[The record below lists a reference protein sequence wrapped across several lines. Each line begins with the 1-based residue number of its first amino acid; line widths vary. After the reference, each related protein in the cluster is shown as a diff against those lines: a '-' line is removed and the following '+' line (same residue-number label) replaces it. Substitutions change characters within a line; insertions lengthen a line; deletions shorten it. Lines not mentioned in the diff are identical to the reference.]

1 MLSVGSL
8 LRVGFG
14 NWQLAWDGVLGFGSQ
29 LEMPDGIRQSAG
41 DAGRARSGSRKM
53 DVPVSRGAQAPRSEP
68 GDHAACRAEGA
79 PPRSSQNPRPMTAL
93 SAVEPGGV
101 QRTATQPSRLPT
113 STKTQPRRLPTSTK
127 TQPRRPRTRTRS
139 CTTDAHVSPTTRD
152 AQTTRD
158 AHADVHLH
166 QRRARRTSDDGP
178 ARAPAPT
185 TRTTRPILANPR
197 FPPPH
202 HPYPHIRRS
211 SSHASRSRRTSY
223 VVRETRQPGPTPQ
236 VGKSPSNPFVYTVS
250 RAS

>member
-93 SAVEPGGV
+93 SAVKPGGV
-101 QRTATQPSRLPT
+101 QRTA
-113 STKTQPRRLPTSTK
+113 TQPRRLPTSTK
-127 TQPRRPRTRTRS
+127 TQPRRPRTRT
-139 CTTDAHVSPTTRD
+139 CTNDAHG
-152 AQTTRD
+152 
-158 AHADVHLH
+158 HGE
-166 QRRARRTSDDGP
+166 RRRG
-178 ARAPAPT
+178 RAPAPT
-185 TRTTRPILANPR
+185 TRTTRPLPVNPR
-197 FPPPH
+197 SPPPH
-202 HPYPHIRRS
+202 LPCPHDLRR
-211 SSHASRSRRTSY
+211 SSHASLRLSRPPIARPPRGRHS
-223 VVRETRQPGPTPQ
+223 VTR
-236 VGKSPSNPFVYTVS
+236 
-250 RAS
+250 A